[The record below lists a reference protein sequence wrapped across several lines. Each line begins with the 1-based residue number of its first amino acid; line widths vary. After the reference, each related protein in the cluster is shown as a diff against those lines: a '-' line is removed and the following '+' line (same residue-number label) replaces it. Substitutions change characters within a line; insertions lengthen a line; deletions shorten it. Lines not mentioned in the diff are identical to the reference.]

1 MAANPP
7 RDDGRKVNVKL
18 IVVGLFVALL
28 VVFALLNTHEVG
40 VDWLFDTVSAPMILV
55 IAISALLG
63 LRDRVHRA
71 QPSGGAQRLT
81 VRSLRVRGRARA
93 GARTG
98 PRPARVKMR
107 AST

>member
-1 MAANPP
+1 MTANAP

-28 VVFALLNTHEVG
+28 VLFALLNTHEVG

-63 LRDRVHRA
+63 FA
-71 QPSGGAQRLT
+71 IGFI
-81 VRSLRVRGRARA
+81 VRSHLAARND
-93 GARTG
+93 
-98 PRPARVKMR
+98 
-107 AST
+107 

>member
-7 RDDGRKVNVKL
+7 HDDGRKVNVKL

-63 LRDRVHRA
+63 FAIGFL
-71 QPSGGAQRLT
+71 
-81 VRSLRVRGRARA
+81 VRSHLAARND
-93 GARTG
+93 
-98 PRPARVKMR
+98 
-107 AST
+107 

>member
-1 MAANPP
+1 MTANVP

-28 VVFALLNTHEVG
+28 VLFALLNTHEVG

-63 LRDRVHRA
+63 FA
-71 QPSGGAQRLT
+71 IGFI
-81 VRSLRVRGRARA
+81 VRSHLAARND
-93 GARTG
+93 
-98 PRPARVKMR
+98 
-107 AST
+107 